1 MRNLNSPAFVFVAVL
16 LNLTVLRSVSTC
28 QALMTQEQLNNHTQW
43 MNAWAGW
50 TNAAHNVARS
60 SNHVQ
65 MAEAQAKLLTARA
78 TMITAIANA
87 NKANA
92 EALQGLETARSL
104 ALDNRV
110 KKAETFYGKRA
121 LHENYK
127 SLPKARPRPTRDDL
141 LRYSKTSA
149 PKPLT
154 PEEFDRIGGEM
165 HWPSLL
171 QRDDFS
177 EHRSQ
182 IEKLFVARL
191 DYNQDIHQQVE
202 DLTDGM
208 HARLCS
214 MVREVPSGDY
224 IKARKFIR
232 SLVYESQFDFL
243 CLDKIGNLAAK

>member
-28 QALMTQEQLNNHTQW
+28 QAPMTQELNSHTQW

-50 TNAAHNVARS
+50 TNAAYNVAGS
-60 SNHVQ
+60 SVHVQ
-65 MAEAQAKLLTARA
+65 MTEAKAKLVTARA
-78 TMITAIANA
+78 TMISAIANA

-121 LHENYK
+121 LYENHK
-127 SLPKARPRPTRDDL
+127 SLAKARPRPTREDL

-149 PKPLT
+149 PKRLT
-154 PEEFDRIGGEM
+154 PDEFDQIGGEM

-191 DYNQDIHQQVE
+191 DYNQDIGQQVE

-232 SLVYESQFDFL
+232 SLVHESQFDFQSPH
-243 CLDKIGNLAAK
+243 KIGDVAAK